1 MSTKPNK
8 REAVRYR
15 VLLPAQMTAPHAK
28 GVMVRVVDIS
38 AVGCRFM
45 TKASL
50 NIQTSITLLFYQA
63 EEHVDETTKEIQI
76 KHRPCHNISCRVV
89 RLFKSAE
96 NELNVYGVE
105 FELRKNLGFI
115 SGLDPLSLNL
125 NASLIESYQKFSA
138 SEKLLRT
145 NGLREGETLEDGRAL
160 QGQSPYLINASLN
173 LDLPSSSLQASMS
186 YNVQGKTLEVVG
198 DGFYPDVFTLPF
210 HSLNLNVIKGVG
222 KNKTLTLKVS
232 NLLNQQRK
240 TVYSKIIQRC
250 SINRELCLHW
260 TTTLV
265 GNIHFW
271 SYTQCIYT

>member
-105 FELRKNLGFI
+105 FMGVVLPEHGIEKILNDLEIIRKDN
-115 SGLDPLSLNL
+115 
-125 NASLIESYQKFSA
+125 
-138 SEKLLRT
+138 
-145 NGLREGETLEDGRAL
+145 RAAKI
-160 QGQSPYLINASLN
+160 QAAGPY
-173 LDLPSSSLQASMS
+173 SSSQIKEI
-186 YNVQGKTLEVVG
+186 YNE
-198 DGFYPDVFTLPF
+198 
-210 HSLNLNVIKGVG
+210 
-222 KNKTLTLKVS
+222 
-232 NLLNQQRK
+232 
-240 TVYSKIIQRC
+240 
-250 SINRELCLHW
+250 
-260 TTTLV
+260 
-265 GNIHFW
+265 
-271 SYTQCIYT
+271 